1 MNNANCDN
9 CEQRP
14 VPTMKALWDA
24 ILKDALP
31 TKWSKLIAGA
41 IPGLLGAA
49 WFLPEFLN
57 KIGANI
63 TQGQKQQL
71 LPIVLLSAISLW
83 LSVLLV
89 SVVLQ
94 HRSLR
99 LTSAQFTE
107 YKGAFFKRK
116 PDGGYH
122 EAVYCGICK
131 SPTATGS
138 YHIASYYKCKCGW
151 VSSFN
156 KGDFPYIFKQIP
168 P

>member
-1 MNNANCDN
+1 
-9 CEQRP
+9 
-14 VPTMKALWDA
+14 MKALWDA

-31 TKWSKLIAGA
+31 TKWLKRIAGA
-41 IPGLLGAA
+41 IVPLIPVA
-49 WFLPEFLN
+49 FSLPEIL
-57 KIGANI
+57 
-63 TQGQKQQL
+63 QKLGVDLAPSQE
-71 LPIVLLSAISLW
+71 PTFRTIVLLSILSLW
-83 LSVLLV
+83 LCVLLV

-94 HRSLR
+94 HRSSR
-99 LTSAQFTE
+99 LASAQFTE
-107 YKGAFFKRK
+107 YRGAFFKRK

-156 KGDFPYIFKQIP
+156 KGDFPYIFKQISP
-168 P
+168 